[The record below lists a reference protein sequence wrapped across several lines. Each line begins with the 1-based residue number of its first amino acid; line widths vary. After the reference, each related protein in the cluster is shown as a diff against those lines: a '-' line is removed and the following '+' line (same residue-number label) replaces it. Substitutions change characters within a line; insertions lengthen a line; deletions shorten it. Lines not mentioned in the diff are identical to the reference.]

1 VWDLNT
7 GTCMHTLD
15 KHNAFVLGLQFDD
28 TRMVQQPHTL
38 TSDRSPLLFATHT
51 DTLSLL
57 PR

>member
-28 TRMVQQPHTL
+28 TRMVQQPPP
-38 TSDRSPLLFATHT
+38 PLFSAYTY
-51 DTLSLL
+51 TLSSS
-57 PR
+57 